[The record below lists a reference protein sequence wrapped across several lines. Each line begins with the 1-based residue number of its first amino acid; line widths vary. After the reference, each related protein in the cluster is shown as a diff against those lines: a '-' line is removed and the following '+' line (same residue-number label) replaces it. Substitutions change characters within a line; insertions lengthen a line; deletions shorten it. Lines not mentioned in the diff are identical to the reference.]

1 MSTNKSVNVHSA
13 KQGDNSQLYPSVVS
27 ILTTIFIIHMD
38 WYFYLFREVLFS
50 TCFRRI

>member
-13 KQGDNSQLYPSVVS
+13 TQGGNSRLYPSVVS
-27 ILTTIFIIHMD
+27 ILTTIFIIYMD
-38 WYFYLFREVLFS
+38 RYFYLFHEVLFS